1 MKQVKM
7 RMALDSPCSC
17 SKPFS
22 LFKIRHQG
30 QIDQIK
36 GFSLVEVL
44 VAMMVSCIFVAIT
57 MQAIV
62 AAAFFRAR
70 AEQFDEGVNW
80 IQEDLESVI
89 KRAGQYETDIFP
101 RAYSSRCNPATNAEG
116 LPAGFMNDT
125 ATGLGG
131 AQVTVGTKSFGG
143 KSFEL
148 RRSADY
154 QSSSDPKLLLK
165 ISYQVVPEGG
175 GKAIA
180 TTTTEV
186 LPYAVLRCP

>member
-1 MKQVKM
+1 MM
-7 RMALDSPCSC
+7 RMVLLALGSRLRHAPL
-17 SKPFS
+17 SKVGPR
-22 LFKIRHQG
+22 KQAA
-30 QIDQIK
+30 
-36 GFSLVEVL
+36 GFALIEVM
-44 VAMMVSCIFVAIT
+44 VAIMVSSIFVAIT

-62 AAAFFRAR
+62 AAAFFRSR

-101 RAYSSRCNPATNAEG
+101 RAYSSRCNASSNSDG

-125 ATGLGG
+125 VAGLGG
-131 AQVTVGTKSFGG
+131 AEVTVGTKAFGG
-143 KSFEL
+143 KSFQL
-148 RRSADY
+148 KRSANY
-154 QSSSDPKLLLK
+154 ERSSDPKLLLK
-165 ISYQVVPEGG
+165 VSYEVVPEGG

-186 LPYAVLRCP
+186 LPYAVLKCP

>member
-1 MKQVKM
+1 MM
-7 RMALDSPCSC
+7 RMTLLAISSRAQRAILP
-17 SKPFS
+17 
-22 LFKIRHQG
+22 KIG
-30 QIDQIK
+30 IK
-36 GFSLVEVL
+36 GTRKQATGFSLVEVL
-44 VAMMVSCIFVAIT
+44 VAIMVSSIFVAIT

-101 RAYSSRCNPATNAEG
+101 RAYSSRCNAATNAEG

-154 QSSSDPKLLLK
+154 ERSSDPKLLLK
-165 ISYQVVPEGG
+165 ISYEVIPEGG